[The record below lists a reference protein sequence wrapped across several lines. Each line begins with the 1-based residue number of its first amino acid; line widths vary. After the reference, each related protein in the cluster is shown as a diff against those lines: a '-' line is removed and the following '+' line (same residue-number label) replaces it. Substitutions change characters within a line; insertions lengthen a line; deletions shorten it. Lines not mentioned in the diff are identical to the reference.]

1 MAKIFAPT
9 NPEMSEREK
18 RNFAR
23 VRHIAAQGMV
33 LLKNNGVLPLAAD
46 GRKLALFGNGVRRM
60 VKGGTG
66 SGDVNARSVTDVEQG
81 LQDAGF
87 EIGTTAW
94 LDRFDQDCADCGKE
108 YMTRFQ
114 AVLKEKGASGAFWAM
129 DNPYRDPDVPSIT
142 ARDLE
147 GTDRRC
153 AVYVLA
159 RTSGEGADRKQAPG
173 DYELTQREK
182 ENLTALTGYYEH
194 TVVVLNVGG
203 VIDTEF
209 LRNTPGIDAVLL
221 MSQPGCAG
229 GLALADVL
237 TGKVSPDGR
246 LAATWAR
253 AYSDYPDAEGYSY
266 LSGDLDDSFYR
277 EGIYVGY
284 RYFDSFNITPAY
296 PFGFGGSY
304 TTFALEVKDVALDGE
319 TVCIRVNV
327 QNTGSRYAGRETVQ
341 VYLSQPQGKLD
352 KPYQVLAGFAKTG
365 SLAPGQC
372 ETVTVTFPLHTLAS
386 YDEEQAVWLL
396 EKGVYYLRV
405 GSHSRSTCIAAA
417 LELGETVVTARLQN
431 RLQPDCP
438 PGDAARRPGPLLH
451 LPGGSSGE
459 SRCPPP
465 DSGPRLHPLR
475 NHRLQPETVAAA
487 HRKRADRHPAGRGGR
502 SGHAGGSGHPTDAAG
517 TGRAGGG
524 LRTGRFWIHLGHW
537 GGLDRL
543 PRRGGRNDF
552 HPAGKPGRAES
563 CAGGRSGR
571 SAPFPEFCGRQ
582 PGQHH
587 PRPGGFR
594 LRQSGRT
601 AGHRP
606 AAAPGRCSG
615 SLPVLHSHSHCHHAG
630 PDLGPGPDGGSRGH
644 CGR

>member
-159 RTSGEGADRKQAPG
+159 RTSGEGSDRKQAPG

-372 ETVTVTFPLHTLAS
+372 ETVTVTFPLHTPGLLRRGTGCLA
-386 YDEEQAVWLL
+386 AGKGRLL
-396 EKGVYYLRV
+396 SACGQPFPQHLHCRRPGTGRDGGHRPAAEP
-405 GSHSRSTCIAAA
+405 AAA
-417 LELGETVVTARLQN
+417 GL
-431 RLQPDCP
+431 P

-487 HRKRADRHPAGRGGR
+487 PKKEQTVTLQDVVAGQATLEDLVTQLTPPELAGLVVGSARGGFGSTSVIGVASTACPGAAGETTSTLLESRGVQNLVLADGPAGLRLSR
-502 SGHAGGSGHPTDAAG
+502 SFVADSHGNIIPGLGIPPSAIWANCWASSRR
-517 TGRAGGG
+517 RA
-524 LRTGRFWIHLGHW
+524 RPMQWIITST
-537 GGLDRL
+537 
-543 PRRGGRNDF
+543 
-552 HPAGKPGRAES
+552 AQ
-563 CAGGRSGR
+563 
-571 SAPFPEFCGRQ
+571 PFPLPPCW
-582 PGQHH
+582 
-587 PRPGGFR
+587 PRPG
-594 LRQSGRT
+594 T
-601 AGHRP
+601 RP
-606 AAAPGRCSG
+606 
-615 SLPVLHSHSHCHHAG
+615 
-630 PDLGPGPDGGSRGH
+630 
-644 CGR
+644 